1 MLGLEA
7 LFSPRAVAVVGA
19 SNNPTKLGH
28 AVLRN
33 LLESGYP
40 GPVYPVNPKAEE
52 ILGRKAYPSVREVPD
67 RVDLAVIVIPAAG
80 VLEVARQCGE
90 KGVRFMVVISAG
102 FREAGKEGSNREKEL
117 VRICRQFGTGLV
129 GPNCLGVID
138 THTPI
143 NATFAPRMPRRG
155 NIAFFSQ
162 SGALGTAILDWSLTV
177 DLGFSRFVSLGN
189 KAGIDE
195 VDLMQEARQDSRTEV
210 VLCYLETIREG
221 ERFLTVARELA
232 RTKPVLVIK
241 SGISEAGARAA
252 SSHTGSLAGSDVA
265 YDTAFRQSGVHRV
278 RTLEHLF
285 DFALAFSTQPLPRG
299 NRLAVVTNAGGPG
312 ILASDAAEAEGLTL
326 ARLGGETV
334 KELRR
339 ELPPEASLYNPVDVL
354 GDASPQRYARALER
368 VAGDPNVDLVLA
380 LLAPQVGTRPEET
393 AELVV
398 GGRRGY
404 SEKPLAAVFMGGVSI
419 RPAVERLREANIPCY
434 SSPERAVASL
444 AALARYASQ
453 RRRLTR
459 VTPPCPPWPEP
470 SRNGVVQ
477 ILERVRQERRVVLLA
492 HEALAVLEAGGVPCA
507 PSRLV
512 TGPEEAVEAA
522 RELGF
527 PVVLKVASPDIVHKT
542 DVGGVK
548 VNLGEA
554 REVRRAYREIME
566 NVQRYLPQARVYG
579 IEVQRLM
586 PVGTELIAGFTRDRQ
601 FGPLLMFG
609 LGGVYVNLL
618 RDVSF
623 RLARG
628 FSRTEAI
635 EMIRETR
642 AYSLLRGY
650 RGKPPQD
657 LAAVVETLC
666 RLARLAEDYPE
677 LMEMDI
683 NPLVVY
689 ERGVAALDA
698 KMTIG

>member
-138 THTPI
+138 THTPL

-459 VTPPCPPWPEP
+459 VAPPCPPWPEP
-470 SRNGVVQ
+470 SRNGVAQ